1 MPDNSRPRIESVPPY
16 SSSSGK
22 DAVELAALCGLELD
36 EWQQYVLIRSLG
48 ERGGSWA
55 SPDVGLVVARQN
67 GKSAILQ
74 ARMLAGLFLFDEK
87 LQIYNAHLYASSM
100 EMFLRMKGLIKSTP
114 EFDKRVRTYA
124 GAHGSERIEL
134 HDGRRLLFSSRTAG
148 TGRGFTP
155 DAYYFDEAMMFKM
168 SSATAMIP
176 GLSGKSV
183 TGSPQLWYVGS
194 AVDQEV
200 SGDGLILAG
209 VRKRALTGGDSRLA
223 YFEWSADR
231 STPADVAPDELL
243 DEELLAQANPA
254 LHTRVSMDWIRGELP
269 LLGARGFAVER
280 LTVGDWPDPDAA
292 METVIDME
300 RWNNL
305 QDPHAQM
312 EDPVVFAFDLSPDRS
327 SGAIYAGGVSLLG
340 RPMVDKVWHDRGA
353 GWIVPRMLELVEKHQ
368 PLAVVCDGVGAASSL
383 LIELEKEGVE
393 VLAVSAAEHTK
404 ACGAFYDAIEEG
416 RLTHTGD
423 VALTAAIRGA
433 TTRPLGG
440 AWAWNRRTSAADI
453 TPLVAATLALGGYRM
468 KQGEKPKAT
477 AGIINLAEVD

>member
-1 MPDNSRPRIESVPPY
+1 V
-16 SSSSGK
+16 
-22 DAVELAALCGLELD
+22 VELAAACGLELD
-36 EWQQYVLIRSLG
+36 DWQQYVLTRSLG
-48 ERGGSWA
+48 ERDGAWA

-67 GKSAILQ
+67 GKSALLQ

-100 EMFLRMKGLIKSTP
+100 EMFLRMKGLIQSTP
-114 EFDKRVRTYA
+114 EFHKRVKTYA

-209 VRKRALTGGDSRLA
+209 VRKRALAVGDPRLA

-231 STPADVAPDELL
+231 PTPADVAPDELL
-243 DEELLAQANPA
+243 NEELLAAANPA
-254 LHTRVSMDWIRGELP
+254 LGTRVSMDWIRGELP
-269 LLGARGFAVER
+269 LLGNRGFAVER

-292 METVIDME
+292 LETVIDME
-300 RWNNL
+300 RFLNL

-312 EDPVVFAFDLSPDRS
+312 QDPVVFAFDLSPDRS
-327 SGAIYAGGVSLLG
+327 SGAIYASSMSLLG
-340 RPMVDKVWHDRGA
+340 RPMVDKVKHDRGA
-353 GWIVPRMLELVEKHQ
+353 GWIVPRVLELVDKHK
-368 PLAVVCDGVGAASSL
+368 PLAVACDGAGAAASL
-383 LIELEKEGVE
+383 LIELEKEGVD
-393 VLAVSAAEHTK
+393 VFAVSAAEHTK
-404 ACGAFYDAIEEG
+404 ACGAFYDAVEEG

-423 VALTAAIRGA
+423 VALAAAIRGA

-453 TPLVAATLALGGYRM
+453 TPLVAATLALGVYR
-468 KQGEKPKAT
+468 EKTNERPKPA
-477 AGIINLAEVD
+477 ARVINLDDIDLDDETA